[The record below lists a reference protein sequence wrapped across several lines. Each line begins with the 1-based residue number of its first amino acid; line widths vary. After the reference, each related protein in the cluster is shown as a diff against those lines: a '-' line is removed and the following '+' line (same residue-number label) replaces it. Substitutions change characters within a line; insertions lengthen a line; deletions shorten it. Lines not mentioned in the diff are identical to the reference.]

1 MKINKPIFWNSLNL
15 ISISLIPLSL
25 LTNIINFFKSFI
37 VEKKFKIKSICVGN
51 IYVGGTGKTPLVLM
65 INEILRNKY
74 KTIFIKKKYS
84 DQIDEQKILS
94 RYGKLICLKYRKYA
108 LKIAHKKKYQLAI
121 LDDGLQEKGIKYNIS
136 IVCFNSSDLIGNGL
150 VLPAGPLREQISNIL
165 NYDVAFLN
173 GIEKNLG
180 FEKYLKK
187 LNPKLKIFRAKYV
200 PKNLKSFNLNKKYL
214 MFSGIGNP
222 SEFKKTL
229 KKNKF
234 DLKKIVIF
242 PDHYRYKKHEIANIK
257 KIAKE
262 KNLNIVTNEKD
273 YNRLSKSDRK
283 NIQYLSIEL
292 RVEKEKE
299 FKEFLLKNL

>member
-1 MKINKPIFWNSLNL
+1 MKINKPIFWDSLNL
-15 ISISLIPLSL
+15 ISIILIPLSL
-25 LTNIINFFKSFI
+25 ITNTINFFKSF
-37 VEKKFKIKSICVGN
+37 VVKKKFKIKSICVGN

-65 INEILRNKY
+65 INDILRNKY
-74 KTIFIKKKYS
+74 KTVFIKKKYN

-94 RYGKLICLKYRKYA
+94 RYGKLICLKHRKYA

-165 NYDVAFLN
+165 NYDLAFLN
-173 GIEKNLG
+173 GMEKNLR

-222 SEFKKTL
+222 SEFEKTL
-229 KKNKF
+229 KKYKF
-234 DLKKIVIF
+234 NLKKNVIF
-242 PDHYRYKKHEIANIK
+242 PDHYRYKKHEIVKIK

-262 KNLNIVTNEKD
+262 KNLNIITNEKD

-283 NIQYLSIEL
+283 NIQYLSIKL
-292 RVEKEKE
+292 QVEKEKE
-299 FKEFLLKNL
+299 FKDFLLKNL

>member
-1 MKINKPIFWNSLNL
+1 M
-15 ISISLIPLSL
+15 
-25 LTNIINFFKSFI
+25 
-37 VEKKFKIKSICVGN
+37 
-51 IYVGGTGKTPLVLM
+51 
-65 INEILRNKY
+65 
-74 KTIFIKKKYS
+74 
-84 DQIDEQKILS
+84 
-94 RYGKLICLKYRKYA
+94 ICLKHRKYA

-150 VLPAGPLREQISNIL
+150 VLPAGPLREQISNIM

-222 SEFKKTL
+222 SEFEKTL
-229 KKNKF
+229 KKYKF
-234 DLKKIVIF
+234 NLKKNVIF
-242 PDHYRYKKHEIANIK
+242 PDHYRYKKHEIVNIK

-262 KNLNIVTNEKD
+262 KNLNIITNEKD

-292 RVEKEKE
+292 QVEKEKE